1 MALCNTI
8 LLLHNDDDADSSK
21 LIVVPFTTD
30 HTNDGDDDGGVFLFL
45 VSIRRQPTCSR
56 SFDSGLTIQ
65 PCVDGLQLRQGLK

>member
-30 HTNDGDDDGGVFLFL
+30 HTNDGDDDGGVL